1 MKTIKVNTILVNKV
15 ASKYGVSPEQYI
27 ADSMSV
33 SSGHRVCAHY
43 EGTEGDLSV
52 FSISR

>member
-15 ASKYGVSPEQYI
+15 ASKYGVSPEEYI
-27 ADSMSV
+27 ADSLSV
-33 SSGHRVCAHY
+33 SSGQTVCAHY
-43 EGTEGDLSV
+43 IGAEGDLSV